1 MKILGISTKPV
12 DLFMDVKQ
20 DSLSNYSD
28 PSLKCN

>member
-28 PSLKCN
+28 PSLKSN